1 MRMAPVLA
9 PVKNDPKTCPSVLV
23 VDDEPMLMEM
33 MNDIVG
39 PQVKCRFVAARD
51 IGEAKRILASQPIQ
65 LMLAD
70 VNLPDGDGMSLLSV
84 LREQQPEASAI
95 VITGEPT
102 LERAIGAIRAGAWD
116 FMPKPFNAQQMT
128 DRVKT
133 ALQRQALLSR
143 KEKRLDRLKDA
154 VRRLNDARKVV
165 SRKVDLLCN
174 DLVTAYGE
182 LSKQLEDVRT
192 QDSFRKVLSQARDL
206 EQMLCHAMDW
216 LLRQVGYSNIAIWLA
231 ADPND
236 FQLGAYMKYTT
247 PGDRQ
252 LTEAMRNGLIPMT
265 NRKGFVHLSAEE
277 ARAVLTPAELQH
289 LTGQTLMS
297 VNCTYLGE
305 GLGMITLFRDESR
318 PFTDEDAAALKSIAP
333 IFANLLASVVKDQE
347 EYDAETQAEYD
358 DEARD
363 DEDEEPRKKRD
374 KKDSA
379 DWWKR
384 GEPPPF

>member
-9 PVKNDPKTCPSVLV
+9 PIQTDRKTCPSVLV

-33 MNDIVG
+33 MNDLVG
-39 PQVKCRFVAARD
+39 PQVNCRFVAAHD
-51 IGEAKRILASQPIQ
+51 IREAKRILASEPIQ
-65 LMLAD
+65 LVLAD
-70 VNLPDGDGMSLLSV
+70 VHLPDGDGMSLLSH
-84 LREQQPEASAI
+84 LREHHPEASAI
-95 VITGEPT
+95 VITGQPT

-116 FMPKPFNAQQMT
+116 FMPKPFNAQQLT

-133 ALQRQALLSR
+133 ALERQAVALR
-143 KEKRLDRLKDA
+143 KEKRLGRLKDA

-192 QDSFRKVLSQARDL
+192 QDGFRKVLGEAKDL

-216 LLRQVGYSNIAIWLA
+216 LLKQVGYSNIAIWLA

-236 FQLGAYMKYTT
+236 FQLGAYMKYTI
-247 PGDRQ
+247 PGEQ
-252 LTEAMRNGLIPMT
+252 ALTEALRNGLIPMT
-265 NRKGFVHLSAEE
+265 NRKGLVHLSGEE
-277 ARAVLTPAELQH
+277 AETALTPAELKH
-289 LTGQTLMS
+289 LAGQTVLS

-305 GLGMITLFRDESR
+305 ALGMITLFRDDER
-318 PFTDEDAAALKSIAP
+318 PFSDDDVAAVKSIGP
-333 IFANLLASVVKDQE
+333 IFANLLASVVKEQE
-347 EYDAETQAEYD
+347 EFEADAQSENPAD
-358 DEARD
+358 DDRD
-363 DEDEEPRKKRD
+363 DDHPKKQRSD
-374 KKDSA
+374 RND